1 MAQIDVE
8 WERVIRN
15 ILDNGT
21 WQDPTDVRAVY
32 TTDKMPAP
40 TRFVIGEK
48 MIFDNSEALV
58 PENKELAIKSSLRE
72 LITWM
77 WQLKSNNVQVLRD
90 LKCKIWN
97 EWEIK
102 EGEWKGTIGP
112 AYGFI
117 LGLVCRKFPLDKF
130 NWDHADP
137 KLEYK
142 IDGENNVIYL
152 DQVDYLI
159 QTMLINAGSR
169 RIVTS
174 LWQIEYLDDMAL
186 EPCVW
191 RTKWAKERNKMNVI
205 IGIRSNDMCLGN
217 NFNVFQYQV
226 LQHLICQVVG
236 LEVGTITFEIE
247 DAHIYERHIEEAV
260 KQIEYKPENPSKPQ
274 LWINPDIKNFY
285 EFDVEKDVKVLNY
298 TPGPKRYYEVAE

>member
-142 IDGENNVIYL
+142 IDEENNVIYL

>member
-1 MAQIDVE
+1 MANQ
-8 WERVIRN
+8 
-15 ILDNGT
+15 
-21 WQDPTDVRAVY
+21 
-32 TTDKMPAP
+32 
-40 TRFVIGEK
+40 
-48 MIFDNSEALV
+48 
-58 PENKELAIKSSLRE
+58 
-72 LITWM
+72 
-77 WQLKSNNVQVLRD
+77 
-90 LKCKIWN
+90 
-97 EWEIK
+97 
-102 EGEWKGTIGP
+102 
-112 AYGFI
+112 
-117 LGLVCRKFPLDKF
+117 
-130 NWDHADP
+130 
-137 KLEYK
+137 
-142 IDGENNVIYL
+142 
-152 DQVDYLI
+152 
-159 QTMLINAGSR
+159 
-169 RIVTS
+169 
-174 LWQIEYLDDMAL
+174 YLDDMAL